1 MNFVPR
7 LLRSFALR
15 TALLTAAAMLGISA
29 LGLGF
34 GWLRSSAALQ
44 EALDAEIRQQ
54 AEELLREWRFGGPA
68 ALMLAV
74 EIRTRERAPGVLLV
88 QLRAPSGAVFAGTAP
103 LAAAPARLQG
113 FATLPATD
121 AEGPLRALGIALPDG
136 FRLIVG
142 ARMRLVLDTAQTLAS
157 TLLAAGGLAV
167 LLALG
172 FGLLTA
178 WRLERRLRAVSL
190 AAEAVMQG
198 DMAQRLPLSGAAD
211 EFDRLAAT
219 VNALLAR
226 LESVIEGMKQVTVD
240 VAHDLRGPLS
250 RLRQRLEAALAQ
262 PRDAVADA
270 ALLEAS
276 LDELDCVLGT
286 FAALLRIAQLEAGP
300 ALANGKAPVVD
311 LSAIVAMLADAYQVA
326 AEEAGRTLSAQVA
339 PDQRVHGDQALLR
352 QMLSNLLDNALAH
365 GGPHVS
371 VTLRAGPVLEVADD
385 GPGIPAEERPR
396 VLRRFYRLDRS
407 RGTPGSGLGLALV
420 AAVARLHGAA
430 PVLSDAQPGLRVTL
444 DLSAARA
451 S

>member
-1 MNFVPR
+1 
-7 LLRSFALR
+7 
-15 TALLTAAAMLGISA
+15 
-29 LGLGF
+29 
-34 GWLRSSAALQ
+34 
-44 EALDAEIRQQ
+44 
-54 AEELLREWRFGGPA
+54 
-68 ALMLAV
+68 
-74 EIRTRERAPGVLLV
+74 
-88 QLRAPSGAVFAGTAP
+88 
-103 LAAAPARLQG
+103 
-113 FATLPATD
+113 
-121 AEGPLRALGIALPDG
+121 
-136 FRLIVG
+136 
-142 ARMRLVLDTAQTLAS
+142 MRLVLDTAQTLAS
-157 TLLAAGGLAV
+157 TLLAAGALAV

-198 DMAQRLPLSGAAD
+198 DMARRLPLSGAAD
-211 EFDRLAAT
+211 EFDRLAGT

-250 RLRQRLEAALAQ
+250 RLRQRLEAALVQ
-262 PRDAVADA
+262 PRDTGADA
-270 ALLEAS
+270 AVLEAA
-276 LDELDCVLGT
+276 LEELDGVLDT

-311 LSAIVAMLADAYQVA
+311 LSAIVATLAEAYQVA
-326 AEEAGRTLSAQVA
+326 AEEAGRTLSAEVA

-365 GGPHVS
+365 GGSNVS
-371 VTLRAGPVLEVADD
+371 VALRAGPVLEIADD

-430 PVLSDAQPGLRVTL
+430 PELSDAQPGLRVTL

>member
-1 MNFVPR
+1 VRLVPR

-15 TALLTAAAMLGISA
+15 TALLTAAGVLGISA

-44 EALDAEIRQQ
+44 DALDTEIRLQ

-68 ALMLAV
+68 GLMLAV
-74 EIRTRERAPGVLLV
+74 ELRARERSPGAFLV
-88 QLRAPSGAVFAGTAP
+88 QLRAPSGAVFAGAAP
-103 LAAAPARLQG
+103 LAVAPASLQG
-113 FATLPATD
+113 FATVATTE
-121 AEGPLRALGIALPDG
+121 AEGPLRALGILLPDG
-136 FRLIVG
+136 FRLIVA

-157 TLLAAGGLAV
+157 TLMAAGALAV
-167 LLALG
+167 LLALA

-178 WRLERRLRAVSL
+178 WRLERRLRAVSG

-198 DMAQRLPLSGAAD
+198 DLARRLPLSGAAD
-211 EFDRLAAT
+211 EFDRLAGT
-219 VNALLAR
+219 VNALLGR
-226 LESVIEGMKQVTVD
+226 LEAVIDGMRQVTVD

-262 PRDAVADA
+262 PRDATTDA
-270 ALLEAS
+270 AMLDSALE
-276 LDELDCVLGT
+276 ELDTVLAT
-286 FAALLRIAQLEAGP
+286 FTALLRIAQLEAGP
-300 ALANGKAPVVD
+300 PLMEGKAPVVD
-311 LSAIVAMLADAYQVA
+311 LSATVATLAEAYQVA
-326 AEEAGRTLSAQVA
+326 AEEAGRTLTAEVA
-339 PDQRVHGDQALLR
+339 PGQRVHGDRALLR

-365 GGPHVS
+365 GGAHLS
-371 VTLRAGPVLEVADD
+371 VVLRPGPVLEVSDD

-407 RGTPGSGLGLALV
+407 RNTPGSGLGLALV

-430 PVLSDAQPGLRVTL
+430 PELSDAAPGLRVTV